1 MDAVDYLPAVLAAV
15 ASNLSRRPEWVAA
28 LTDPM
33 RAAGLTTARR
43 CAMFMGQCAEESG
56 GFTALVEN
64 LNYSAARLLVVWPA
78 RFTASSAALF
88 SRRPAAIANY
98 VYANRQGNGDE
109 VSGDG
114 WRFRGG
120 GLIQLTG
127 RSAWTRFGETVG
139 RRPEDAWTWAQT
151 PDGAAASA
159 CWYWLD
165 RGNLL
170 LDLSDHW
177 QITECTRRINGGLT
191 NLQTRITLCNAAL
204 RAIGVVS
211 PDTKTTKRQTA
222 VESKPPPP
230 APVVVPPWDDPDN
243 SADALN
249 AAELARIRGQ
259 TP

>member
-1 MDAVDYLPAVLAAV
+1 MDAVDYLPAVLAAI
-15 ASNLSRRPEWVAA
+15 APREGTTRIPRATWVAA
-28 LTDPM
+28 LAAPM

-64 LNYSAARLLVVWPA
+64 LNYSAARLVEVWPA

-120 GLIQLTG
+120 GLVQLTG
-127 RSAWTRFGETVG
+127 RNAWTRFGATVG

-165 RGNLL
+165 RGRL

-204 RAIGVVS
+204 RAIGVIAPGEKV
-211 PDTKTTKRQTA
+211 TL
-222 VESKPPPP
+222 PPEK
-230 APVVVPPWDDPDN
+230 VTPPWEDDPDN

-249 AAELARIRGQ
+249 AAELARIRGE